1 MKDFKYKTIF
11 SSTIRPLV
19 PEEKDKYL
27 ALASLADIGDFIPDV
42 DTNEN
47 VDLLPIA
54 FNACVVNRVNKNGDV
69 IDTETAAKIYENFI
83 NKPINIEHNRD
94 RVVGVILTAGFS
106 EFGTDSVLAADKVKD
121 TISPFNITLG
131 GVFWKVVNND
141 LADLIE
147 EASDPTSDKYMSI
160 SASWELGF
168 SDFNIVLLK
177 NEDKNI
183 ENGEIIAEEEKIQEL
198 QQHLKALGGRES
210 IDDDTKVYRQVIGE
224 VVPLGIGLTENPA
237 ADVEGVVTE
246 ATIEASEKRVEIS
259 EKSEEKIEKTLA
271 KDVKE
276 FNNISQEP
284 KNNVILRENIMKI
297 KSVKDITNDLLQ
309 QVEASVV
316 ADFIEEEL
324 KQASEKFVDE
334 KSKLEE
340 ELKNSQEARET
351 LSKEQLELKD
361 KLDTVEKA
369 LADLEEEKA
378 QREAEAKFN
387 ERMALLDEDYE
398 LSDEDREVLAS
409 DIKDMNEEDFT
420 SYQNKINVLLKDKSR
435 KLIEAKKAEEAEK
448 AKETEKVEEIKASEE
463 TEEGSVVET
472 AVDEA
477 DKEDAEVPNSIQA
490 EEETLVE
497 KYKKAFSLDQFDIN

>member
-11 SSTIRPLV
+11 SSTIRPLI

-27 ALASLADIGDFIPDV
+27 ALASLADIGDFIPDI

-94 RVVGVILTAGFS
+94 KVVGVILTAGFS

-198 QQHLKALGGRES
+198 QQHLKALGGNES
-210 IDDDTKVYRQVIGE
+210 IGDNTKIYRQVIGE

-237 ADVEGVVTE
+237 ADVEGVMTE
-246 ATIEASEKRVEIS
+246 TTIKASEEEAEIG
-259 EKSEEKIEKTLA
+259 EKNKEKIEKTLA
-271 KDVKE
+271 KSVEE

-387 ERMALLDEDYE
+387 ERMTLLDEDYE
-398 LSDEDREVLAS
+398 LNDEDREVLAS

-420 SYQNKINVLLKDKSR
+420 SYKNKINVLLKDKSK
-435 KLIEAKKAEEAEK
+435 KLIEAKKAEEAQK
-448 AKETEKVEEIKASEE
+448 AEETKASEE
-463 TEEGSVVET
+463 TEESSVVEI
-472 AVDEA
+472 AVDKA
-477 DKEDAEVPNSIQA
+477 DKEDSEVPNSIQA

>member
-27 ALASLADIGDFIPDV
+27 ALASLADVGDFIPDV

-94 RVVGVILTAGFS
+94 KVVGVILTAGFS
-106 EFGTDSVLAADKVKD
+106 EFGTDSSLSKD
-121 TISPFNITLG
+121 NVSETTSPFNITLG
-131 GVFWKVVNND
+131 GVFWKVVNNE

-147 EASDPTSDKYMSI
+147 EASDPTSDNYMSI

-168 SDFNIVLLK
+168 SDFNLVLLK

-183 ENGEIIAEEEKIQEL
+183 ENGEIIAEEKRIEEL
-198 QQHLKALGGRES
+198 QHYLKALGGVED
-210 IDDDTKVYRQVIGE
+210 IGDNTKVYRQVIGE

-237 ADVEGVVTE
+237 ADVEGVATEVTAE
-246 ATIEASEKRVEIS
+246 TNKEKEI
-259 EKSEEKIEKTLA
+259 LA
-271 KDVKE
+271 KDSE
-276 FNNISQEP
+276 SLNNISQEP
-284 KNNVILRENIMKI
+284 KINVILRENIMKI
-297 KSVKDITNDLLQ
+297 KSVKDITDDLLK

-324 KQASEKFVDE
+324 RDASEKFAEE
-334 KSKLEE
+334 KGQLEQ
-340 ELKNSQEARET
+340 ELKSSQESRET
-351 LSKEQLELKD
+351 LSKDHEELKT
-361 KLDTVEKA
+361 KLDSVEKA
-369 LADLEEEKA
+369 LQSLEEEKL

-387 ERMALLDEDYE
+387 ERMTLLDEEYE
-398 LSDEDREVLAS
+398 LTDEDREVLAS
-409 DIKDMNEEDFT
+409 DIKSMNNDDFE
-420 SYQNKINVLLKDKSR
+420 SYQKKINVLLKAKS
-435 KLIEAKKAEEAEK
+435 KAAIEAQKAEEAK
-448 AKETEKVEEIKASEE
+448 QLEEAKASEE
-463 TEEGSVVET
+463 TEETEEKEGAVVET

-477 DKEDAEVPNSIQA
+477 DKEDTEVPNSIQA
-490 EEETLVE
+490 EEETLIE
-497 KYKKAFSLDQFDIN
+497 KYKKAFDLDQFELK